1 MSKNRT
7 QYIWKYLHVKT
18 KLVFNSLSFS
28 FDSLAHGEDSSV
40 HHINRYWFQCSPDSC
55 RKGSKI
61 FWVICRSK
69 ASWRN
74 LRLAIWKIF
83 SIGFKSRLLAGIVN
97 FRAPT
102 SSQADLAFTLLCQG
116 SPSCRKSLPLG
127 LAVFLNMLVKYS
139 RANEENFSAFILPWY
154 CSAVITPLAYAI
166 AAIKWP
172 TFSPVPSW
180 LPYPVKPK
188 SNPCPGFL
196 QTVAL
201 GALVWSKGF
210 ILCVKTCSIQI
221 ESYTSLPKVCRK
233 FTMNFSSKLKPQFQV
248 VFGQDSFPL
257 STSPFQTS
265 LSQNSVNCLL
275 TNGW

>member
-116 SPSCRKSLPLG
+116 SPSCWKSFPLG
-127 LAVFLNMLVKYS
+127 LAVFLHMLAKCS
-139 RANEENFSAFILPWY
+139 WANEENFSAFILPWY
-154 CSAVITPLAYAI
+154 CSAAITPLTYAI
-166 AAIKWP
+166 AAIKWA

-180 LPYPVKPK
+180 LPYPVKLCREILLFCRTDNFGGLPWLFFRK
-188 SNPCPGFL
+188 STTKSSIFFFICL
-196 QTVAL
+196 QMVAFEYFQYDL
-201 GALVWSKGF
+201 
-210 ILCVKTCSIQI
+210 IL
-221 ESYTSLPKVCRK
+221 
-233 FTMNFSSKLKPQFQV
+233 M
-248 VFGQDSFPL
+248 
-257 STSPFQTS
+257 
-265 LSQNSVNCLL
+265 
-275 TNGW
+275 